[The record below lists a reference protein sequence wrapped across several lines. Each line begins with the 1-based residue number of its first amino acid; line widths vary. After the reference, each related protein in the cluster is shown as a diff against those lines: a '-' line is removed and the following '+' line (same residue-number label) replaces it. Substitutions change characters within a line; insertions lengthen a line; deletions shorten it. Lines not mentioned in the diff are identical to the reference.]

1 MEIRLGLRAQRGD
14 LASYVG
20 MKTGSWIII
29 GVLLALL
36 AAAIW
41 FGYEGLVTSPDV
53 EVPEQG
59 YIAMGLGV
67 FFSLVV
73 GVGLMTLVF
82 YSSRAGYDER
92 AHRFDER
99 DGSSGPSEQ
108 P

>member
-1 MEIRLGLRAQRGD
+1 
-14 LASYVG
+14 

-36 AAAIW
+36 TAAIW
-41 FGYEGLVTSPDV
+41 FGYQGLVISPDV
-53 EVPEQG
+53 QVSEQG
-59 YIAMGLGV
+59 YIAMALGI
-67 FFSLVV
+67 FFSLIV

-99 DGSSGPSEQ
+99 DGSSGPPEQ
-108 P
+108 Q

>member
-41 FGYEGLVTSPDV
+41 FGYEGLVISPDV
-53 EVPEQG
+53 QVSEQG
-59 YIAMGLGV
+59 YIAMALGI
-67 FFSLVV
+67 FFSLIV

-99 DGSSGPSEQ
+99 DGSSGPPEQ
-108 P
+108 Q

>member
-1 MEIRLGLRAQRGD
+1 
-14 LASYVG
+14 

-41 FGYEGLVTSPDV
+41 LGYEGLVTGPDV
-53 EVPEQG
+53 QVSEQG
-59 YIAMGLGV
+59 YIAMALGI
-67 FFSLVV
+67 FFSLIV

-92 AHRFDER
+92 ANRFDER
-99 DGSSGPSEQ
+99 DSSSPGSEQ
-108 P
+108 